1 MSDLKQRLT
10 VLEEA
15 INNTSPYREPGRR
28 AGLLAEADQVRHAI
42 KLQDEPKDA
51 AFRLAS
57 AIVEANVAHDLLKL
71 SAFLRNNA
79 SAPPVTHTVRRE
91 RDGGYA
97 CSCGRAWDYDEGVS
111 CPGAL

>member
-1 MSDLKQRLT
+1 MSDLKQRLAA
-10 VLEEA
+10 LEEA

-28 AGLLAEADQVRHAI
+28 AGLLAEADQIRHAI

-51 AFRLAS
+51 AFHLAS
-57 AIVEANVAHDLLKL
+57 AIIEANVAHNLFKL
-71 SAFLRNNA
+71 SAFLRSMTA
-79 SAPPVTHTVRRE
+79 PVTHTVRRE